1 MDIKEILKKEFIGEK
16 FKDNH
21 NRIWGVVSQ
30 GGCRDKQSLI
40 LTNKCGNDDTFIGYE
55 IDKLLFLSDIVN
67 LKFEKVENKET
78 REVECPY
85 CYAIYNIDECG
96 TSFECGS
103 CESSL
108 DVEFDKDGKPYIESQ

>member
-1 MDIKEILKKEFIGEK
+1 MKNKEMICDICKK
-16 FKDNH
+16 
-21 NRIWGVVSQ
+21 VVKPLDAHM
-30 GGCRDKQSLI
+30 GKLDGKLI
-40 LTNKCGNDDTFIGYE
+40 TAH
-55 IDKLLFLSDIVN
+55 IDCWNIKI
-67 LKFEKVENKET
+67 KET